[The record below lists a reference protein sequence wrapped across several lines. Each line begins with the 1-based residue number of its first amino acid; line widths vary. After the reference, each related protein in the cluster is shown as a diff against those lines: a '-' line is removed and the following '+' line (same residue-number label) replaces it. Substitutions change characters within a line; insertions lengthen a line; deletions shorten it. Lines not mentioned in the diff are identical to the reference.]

1 MKHVERA
8 EVELYSRDG
17 NVAVVRLPQRR
28 FPGLLM
34 QGDSLS
40 TLAGDA
46 QTLATSLRAG
56 ADPLDLADD
65 LTQQLGDVLAFYAAS
80 LAAHGIP
87 LPYNPEPPQRLARHV
102 TDMSES
108 APTHS
113 RELDQLRTER
123 DALRRELG
131 DLRAW
136 LTVKLKLTNQTPGPQ
151 GLTALGVASDQKI
164 VAKIE
169 QLMNDANE

>member
-17 NVAVVRLPQRR
+17 NVAVVRLPRRR

-46 QTLATSLRAG
+46 RELAAALRTG
-56 ADPLDLADD
+56 ADPNDLADD
-65 LTQQLGDVLAFYAAS
+65 LAEQLSDMLAFYAAT

-87 LPYNPEPPQRLARHV
+87 LPYNPEPPQRLTLQA
-102 TDMSES
+102 TDTSES
-108 APTHS
+108 ASHS
-113 RELDQLRTER
+113 SELDHLRAER
-123 DALRRELG
+123 DTLRRELG

-136 LTVKLKLTNQTPGPQ
+136 LTVKLRLTNETPGPQ
-151 GLTALGVASDQKI
+151 GLTVLNAASDQEI
-164 VAKIE
+164 IAKIE
-169 QLMNDANE
+169 QLMNDADE

>member
-46 QTLATSLRAG
+46 RELAAALRTG
-56 ADPLDLADD
+56 ADPNDLADD
-65 LTQQLGDVLAFYAAS
+65 LAEQLSDMLAFYAAT

-87 LPYNPEPPQRLARHV
+87 LPYNPQRLTLQV
-102 TDMSES
+102 
-108 APTHS
+108 
-113 RELDQLRTER
+113 
-123 DALRRELG
+123 
-131 DLRAW
+131 
-136 LTVKLKLTNQTPGPQ
+136 
-151 GLTALGVASDQKI
+151 
-164 VAKIE
+164 
-169 QLMNDANE
+169 MNDTDE